1 MIDFLHTLLD
11 RLIGGGNT
19 WGNILDILIVTLIIY
34 GILVLVRGTR
44 ADQILQGL
52 AIVLL
57 AGILISSIF
66 QLKLLSWLLRNS
78 IPAALIALPV
88 IFQPEL
94 RRLLEYLGRSSKVM
108 NLPRTSISRGTERT
122 IDEIV
127 QAAARLRDRRQPG
140 ALICIERSTGLQ
152 DYAATG
158 VRMDALVSAELLLTI
173 FYPNSPLHDG
183 AVIVRGDRVI
193 AAAVLLP
200 LSETLDVYA
209 DLGTRHRAALGL
221 SEQTDAI
228 AIIVSEE
235 TGTIS
240 VAESGRLIRNVSED
254 RLRRMLLS
262 MRTPRRRVRR
272 YSTTGRLPL
281 GATGGMARDKL
292 RTGDRT

>member
-1 MIDFLHTLLD
+1 MLEVLYTFFA
-11 RLIGGGNT
+11 RLT
-19 WGNILDILIVTLIIY
+19 WVDVLDILIVTLVIY
-34 GILVLVRGTR
+34 SILMLVRGTR
-44 ADQILQGL
+44 ADQILLGL

-57 AGILISSIF
+57 AGILISSV
-66 QLKLLSWLLRNS
+66 LHLTLLSWLLRNS

-108 NLPRTSISRGTERT
+108 NLPHTSMSRGTERT
-122 IDEIV
+122 VDELV
-127 QAAARLRDRRQPG
+127 QAIMRLKERRQPG

-158 VRMDALVSAELLLTI
+158 VRIDALVSAELLLTI

-183 AVIVRGDRVI
+183 AVIIRGDRVV

-200 LSETLDVYA
+200 LSEALDAYA

-228 AIIVSEE
+228 ALIVSEE

-240 VAESGRLIRNVSED
+240 VAENGRLIRNISED

-262 MRTPRRRVRR
+262 LRTPRRRMRR
-272 YSTTGRLPL
+272 YTASGRLPL
-281 GATGGMARDKL
+281 GATGGLARDKL
-292 RTGDRT
+292 RAGDRV

>member
-1 MIDFLHTLLD
+1 MLDFLQGLMA
-11 RLIGGGNT
+11 RLT
-19 WGNILDILIVTLIIY
+19 WVDVLDILIVTLIIY
-34 GILVLVRGTR
+34 SILVLVRGTR

-52 AIVLL
+52 AIVFL
-57 AGILISSIF
+57 AGILISSV
-66 QLKLLSWLLRNS
+66 LHLSLLNWLLRNA
-78 IPAALIALPV
+78 IPTALIALPI

-94 RRLLEYLGRSSKVM
+94 RRLLEYLGRSSKVV
-108 NLPRTSISRGTERT
+108 NLPRASISRGTDRT

-127 QAAARLRDRRQPG
+127 QAALRLKDRRTPG

-152 DYAATG
+152 DYSATG
-158 VRMDALVSAELLLTI
+158 VRIDALVSAELLLTI
-173 FYPNSPLHDG
+173 FYPNAPLHDG
-183 AVIVRGDRVI
+183 AVIIRGDRLI

-200 LSETLDVYA
+200 LSESVDAYA

-240 VAESGRLIRNVSED
+240 IAESGRLIRNVSEEK
-254 RLRRMLLS
+254 LRRMLAS
-262 MRTPRRRVRR
+262 TRTPRRHMRRAAVSGRV
-272 YSTTGRLPL
+272 PL
-281 GATGGMARDKL
+281 GSTGGLARDKL

>member
-1 MIDFLHTLLD
+1 MIDFLQSLFAHL
-11 RLIGGGNT
+11 T
-19 WGNILDILIVTLIIY
+19 WVDMLDILIVTLIIY
-34 GILVLVRGTR
+34 SILVLVRGTR

-57 AGILISSIF
+57 AGILISSV
-66 QLKLLSWLLRNS
+66 LHLTLLSWLLRNS

-108 NLPRTSISRGTERT
+108 NLPRTSMSRGTERT
-122 IDEIV
+122 VDELV
-127 QAAARLRDRRQPG
+127 QAAVRLKERRQPG

-183 AVIVRGDRVI
+183 AVIIRGDRVV

-200 LSETLDVYA
+200 LSEALDAYA

-228 AIIVSEE
+228 VLIVSEE

-240 VAESGRLIRNVSED
+240 LAENGRLIRNISED

-262 MRTPRRRVRR
+262 MRTPRRRMRR
-272 YSTTGRLPL
+272 HAASGRLPL
-281 GATGGMARDKL
+281 GATGGLARDKL
-292 RTGDRT
+292 RTGDRV

>member
-1 MIDFLHTLLD
+1 MSAFLYSLFSQL
-11 RLIGGGNT
+11 T
-19 WGNILDILIVTLIIY
+19 WVDWLDILIVTLIIY
-34 GILVLVRGTR
+34 AILMLVRGTR

-66 QLKLLSWLLRNS
+66 HLTLLNLLLRYA
-78 IPAALIALPV
+78 IPVILIALPV

-108 NLPRTSISRGTERT
+108 NLPHTSFSRGTERT
-122 IDEIV
+122 IDEIC
-127 QAAARLRDRRQPG
+127 QAAIRLKDRRQPG

-158 VRMDALVSAELLLTI
+158 VRIDALVSAELLLAI
-173 FYPNSPLHDG
+173 FYPNAPLHDG
-183 AVIVRGDRVI
+183 AVIIRGDRLI

-200 LSETLDVYA
+200 LSDTADAYP

-221 SEQTDAI
+221 TEQTDAI
-228 AIIVSEE
+228 ALVISEE
-235 TGTIS
+235 TGAIS
-240 VAESGRLIRNVSED
+240 LAENGRLIRNVSEE

-262 MRTPRRRVRR
+262 MRTPRRRIRR
-272 YSTTGRLPL
+272 HTTSGRLPL
-281 GATGGMARDKL
+281 GTTGGLARDKL
-292 RTGDRT
+292 KTGDRV

>member
-1 MIDFLHTLLD
+1 MISFLHLLLD
-11 RLIGGGNT
+11 RLT
-19 WGNILDILIVTLIIY
+19 WVDALDILIVTLIIY
-34 GILVLVRGTR
+34 SILVLVRGTR

-52 AIVLL
+52 AIILI
-57 AGILISSIF
+57 AGILISSVL
-66 QLKLLSWLLRNS
+66 QLKLLNWLLRYS

-108 NLPRTSISRGTERT
+108 NRPRTSFSRGTERT
-122 IDEIV
+122 VDEIC
-127 QAAARLRDRRQPG
+127 QAATRLKERRQPG
-140 ALICIERSTGLQ
+140 ALICIERSTGLE

-183 AVIVRGDRVI
+183 AVIIRGDRVI

-200 LSETLDVYA
+200 LSEAAYA

-221 SEQTDAI
+221 TEQTDAV
-228 AIIVSEE
+228 AIIISEQ

-240 VAESGRLIRNVSED
+240 LAEHGRLIRNVSED
-254 RLRRMLLS
+254 RLRRLLLALRS
-262 MRTPRRRVRR
+262 SGRRMIRR
-272 YSTTGRLPL
+272 ASVSGRIPL
-281 GATGGMARDKL
+281 GATGGFARDKL
-292 RTGDRT
+292 RAGDRP

>member
-1 MIDFLHTLLD
+1 MIAFLHLLLD
-11 RLIGGGNT
+11 RLT
-19 WGNILDILIVTLIIY
+19 WVDALDILIVALIIY
-34 GILVLVRGTR
+34 SILVLVRGTR

-66 QLKLLSWLLRNS
+66 HLTLLNWLLRYS

-108 NLPRTSISRGTERT
+108 NLPRTSFSRGTERT
-122 IDEIV
+122 IDEIT
-127 QAAARLRDRRQPG
+127 QAAVRLKDRRQPG
-140 ALICIERSTGLQ
+140 ALICIERSTGLE

-173 FYPNSPLHDG
+173 FFPNSPLHDG
-183 AVIVRGDRVI
+183 AVIIRGDRVI

-200 LSETLDVYA
+200 LSDAVSAYA
-209 DLGTRHRAALGL
+209 DMGTRHRAALGL
-221 SEQTDAI
+221 TEQTDAL

-240 VAESGRLIRNVSED
+240 LAEHGRLIRNVSEE
-254 RLRRMLLS
+254 RLRRMLLAIRTQRRH
-262 MRTPRRRVRR
+262 MRRNSASGRV
-272 YSTTGRLPL
+272 PL
-281 GATGGMARDKL
+281 GSTGGFARDKL
-292 RTGDRT
+292 KTGDRT